1 MRPLGDVQEERGPQ
15 PRKKPGGRP
24 MAHQDELELLAVVD
38 QWGNVVR
45 ITHYTPSLP
54 EDDQVAYALREATAD
69 MDAQCLHVQFP

>member
-1 MRPLGDVQEERGPQ
+1 
-15 PRKKPGGRP
+15 